1 MILVDTP
8 VLPWLY
14 VKQEGQ
20 KMKNIVSA
28 LALVI
33 ALTAC
38 ASTGSVYNTQ
48 TLTPPASSK
57 TQLVI
62 YSPTGMF
69 AQPSGPWVEVNGV
82 EKCMLPRGSFMI
94 VDADAGT
101 TTASISMWGSPGV
114 SRLSIKTKPGSR
126 HYIQVQANMGRV
138 LGLGGVIAESV
149 ENATSDDKG
158 EYLIREV
165 DKGSAQK
172 ELTGTKQSTTCK

>member
-1 MILVDTP
+1 
-8 VLPWLY
+8 
-14 VKQEGQ
+14 
-20 KMKNIVSA
+20 MKNIVSA
-28 LALVI
+28 LALSLVL
-33 ALTAC
+33 ASC
-38 ASTGSVYNTQ
+38 ASTGSVYSQQ
-48 TLTPPASSK
+48 TLAAPTSGK

-94 VDADAGT
+94 VDTDAGT
-101 TTASISMWGSPGV
+101 TTVSISLWGSTGV

-126 HYIQVQANMGRV
+126 HYIQLQANMGRV
-138 LGLGGVIAESV
+138 LGIGGAIAESV

-165 DKGSAQK
+165 SKEGAQK
-172 ELTGTKQSTTCK
+172 ELADTKQSTSCK